1 MTDNFK
7 LISTLLDFSEPR
19 TFYFLQIIKRR
30 KDNPEMKTGVSL
42 IDQFYLYTP
51 EDLEKL
57 REKIIERCTKS
68 NARAYINLNRL
79 DLEKVA
85 MHTVK
90 QIMEYVI
97 QKDYKSVKNAYATVC
112 GSHHSEKNKR
122 WLIDVDEEFLEKR
135 DEIRQI
141 VEKLHEEMSTAS
153 NGKVKYKIL
162 AEIPTR
168 TGVHIITEPF
178 NMEKFR
184 QITLDIS
191 RRENNDKILKV
202 DIQRNSP
209 TVLFIL

>member
-30 KDNPEMKTGVSL
+30 KDNPEMKTSVSL

-51 EDLEKL
+51 DDLEKL
-57 REKIIERCTKS
+57 REKIIERCTKN

-85 MHTVK
+85 MYTIK

-97 QKDYKSVKNAYATVC
+97 QKDFKSVKNAYATVC

-122 WLIDVDEEFLEKR
+122 WLIDIDAEFLEKK
-135 DEIRQI
+135 DEILQI
-141 VEKLHEEMSTAS
+141 VNKLHDEIS

-178 NMEKFR
+178 NIDKFR
-184 QITLDIS
+184 
-191 RRENNDKILKV
+191 KIIAQRVTSTDNLMQKV
-202 DIQRNSP
+202 DIQKNSP
-209 TVLFIL
+209 TALFIL